1 MWESWKLSVALT
13 LGSAVLPSVASLLPA
28 GSGAPWKPVDAVDG
42 SICVFKMLDTESL
55 EQL

>member
-13 LGSAVLPSVASLLPA
+13 LGSAVLPSVASHLPA
-28 GSGAPWKPVDAVDG
+28 GFGVPWKPLDAVDG
-42 SICVFKMLDTESL
+42 SICVFKMLDAESL